1 MDHLDL
7 MRQLRIPAE
16 TKILLW
22 VMDGLG
28 GLPLETGGKTEL
40 EAAHTPNLDEL
51 ARRSVAGLSAPIAPG
66 ITPGSGPSHLAL
78 FGYDPLA
85 WDLGRGVMEV
95 LGIDFP
101 LEDADVAVRGNFCT
115 VDEAGLITD
124 RRAGRIST
132 EKSTELCRLLQQIRV
147 PGVEA
152 FVLPVREHRF
162 ALVFRGAGLDPHIAD
177 TDPQAVGKAPLAV
190 RATSPQA
197 QPAAGLVTAWLEQAY
212 RVLAPYHP
220 ANSLLLRGF
229 SRDPGLPK
237 MAEVYGLKAAAV
249 ASYPM
254 YRGLAKLVG
263 MDVLSTGPT
272 FADEVATV
280 EQNWKD
286 YDFFYLHL
294 KYTDSRGED
303 GAFDAKVKVIEQAD
317 AMLPRLLAL
326 KPDVLIISGDHSS
339 PARLKGHSWHPVPTL
354 LYSEVCGVDSV
365 SVFSERA
372 CAGGALG
379 VLPAVDLMPLA
390 MANAGRLAKFGA

>member
-7 MRQLRIPAE
+7 MRQLHLPAD

-28 GLPLETGGKTEL
+28 GLPLEAGGKTEL
-40 EAAHTPNLDEL
+40 EAARTPNLDEL

-78 FGYDPLA
+78 FGYDPVA

-132 EKSTELCRLLQQIRV
+132 EKSTELCRVLQGISV
-147 PGVEA
+147 PGVET

-177 TDPQAVGKAPLAV
+177 TDPQAVGKAPLPV
-190 RATSPQA
+190 RATAPEA
-197 QPAAGLVTAWLEQAY
+197 QTTAGLVTAWLEQAY
-212 RVLAPYHP
+212 RVLATYHP

-237 MAEVYGLKAAAV
+237 MAEVYGLKSAAV

-280 EQNWKD
+280 EQNWNR

-303 GAFDAKVKVIEQAD
+303 GDFNAKVKVIEEAD

-326 KPDVLIISGDHSS
+326 KPDVLVITGDHST

-354 LYSEVCGVDSV
+354 LFSEVCGVDPV
-365 SVFSERA
+365 TVFSERA

-390 MANAGRLAKFGA
+390 MANAARLAKFGA

>member
-7 MRQLRIPAE
+7 MKRLHTPADS
-16 TKILLW
+16 KILLW

-28 GLPLETGGKTEL
+28 GLPLEPGGKTEL
-40 EAAHTPNLDEL
+40 EAAVTPNLDRL
-51 ARRSVAGLSAPIAPG
+51 AQDAVGGLSCPIATG

-101 LEDADVAVRGNFCT
+101 LQDADVAVRGNFCT
-115 VDEAGLITD
+115 VDDAGLISD

-132 EKSTELCRLLQQIRV
+132 DKSTELCRLLQEIRV

-162 ALVFRGAGLDPHIAD
+162 ALVFRGAGLDPRIAD
-177 TDPQAVGKAPLAV
+177 TDPQVVGKAPLPV
-190 RATSPQA
+190 RALA
-197 QPAAGLVTAWLEQAY
+197 DEAAATAALVTAWLEQAY
-212 RVLAPYHP
+212 QILAPHHP

-229 SRDPGLPK
+229 SRDPGLPT
-237 MAEVYGLKAAAV
+237 MSDVYGLKAAAI

-272 FADEVATV
+272 FADEVSTL
-280 EQNWKD
+280 EEHWSE

-303 GAFDAKVKVIEQAD
+303 GDFGAKAKVIEEAD

-326 KPDVLIISGDHSS
+326 KPDVLIITGDHSS
-339 PARLKGHSWHPVPTL
+339 PARLKAHSWHPVPTL
-354 LYSEVCGVDSV
+354 LYSAVCGVDGV

-372 CAGGALG
+372 CTTGALG
-379 VLPAVDLMPLA
+379 VLPAVDIMPLA